1 MKKKNQLD
9 EANIR
14 NESLERKCTRLR
26 DYIAKLTKKCE
37 EWSES
42 CRKQSKELR
51 GKKIDKNDLVGQV
64 QVLSSEM
71 KNICESESRDKI
83 DNRSRKSTNGSASC
97 VECKYLRKAIVSEGK
112 RYFQLETEL
121 SKTLRDLDAAKRA
134 LKNNKN
140 EKRYTAPKKPYASFG
155 GSNAPSTENSVRSSS
170 TETSWQQLKPRHCL
184 KENQDVRVN
193 LKREKFFHITHK
205 NNV

>member
-1 MKKKNQLD
+1 MLRKNCKCECVCFSLKKIKNIHSDSGVLLHLEFDRRLLEENVAKLEQIINEKKNQLD

-71 KNICESESRDKI
+71 KNICEVRRGTYSKKLDKP
-83 DNRSRKSTNGSASC
+83 
-97 VECKYLRKAIVSEGK
+97 V
-112 RYFQLETEL
+112 
-121 SKTLRDLDAAKRA
+121 
-134 LKNNKN
+134 
-140 EKRYTAPKKPYASFG
+140 
-155 GSNAPSTENSVRSSS
+155 
-170 TETSWQQLKPRHCL
+170 TSL
-184 KENQDVRVN
+184 
-193 LKREKFFHITHK
+193 T
-205 NNV
+205 